1 MQYTPRRLKFGI
13 FMAPFHRLG
22 ENPTLSLQR
31 DLELIQLLDRLDYD
45 EAWIGEHHSASWEI
59 IASPELFIAHAAA
72 LTQRIRLGTGVTSLP
87 YHNPYMVADRMVLL
101 DHLTRGRVMLGAGPG
116 ALPSDAY
123 QLKLDPVRQ
132 RPQMDEAL
140 GIIIRLFNGETV
152 SYDSDW
158 IHLRESRL
166 QLAPYTDPYP
176 PVFIAS
182 TLSPAGPTIAGKHG
196 AGVLSVSTFLPS
208 GLDLRRQWEMAEESA
223 ANNGQTVSR
232 RDWRLMLPI
241 YLADTR
247 EEAFR
252 DVSLG
257 AYAFQ
262 KEYFDGT
269 LGRPF
274 AYDGPPEQF
283 AQVMAGM
290 GGAMIGTPDDA
301 IDALHQ
307 LQDLTGGFGG
317 LLGLQHDWAPTAKVH
332 HSFELFARYVAPHF
346 QGQLT
351 QLNAAHEWAAGMREQ
366 LNRNEVGGVTAAF
379 KALDQRP
386 PELVHGVAP
395 QTPAPEATPA
405 GD

>member
-1 MQYTPRRLKFGI
+1 MQRMKFGI

-45 EAWIGEHHSASWEI
+45 EAWVGEHHSAGWEI
-59 IASPELFIAHAAA
+59 IASPEIFIAHAAA
-72 LTQRIRLGTGVTSLP
+72 QTRHIRLGTGVVSLP

-123 QLKLDPVRQ
+123 QLELDPPRQ

-140 GIIIRLFNGETV
+140 GLIIRLMQGETV
-152 SYDSDW
+152 SYESDW

-166 QLAPYTDPYP
+166 QLAPYCDPYP
-176 PVFIAS
+176 PVFVAS

-208 GLDLRRQWEMAEESA
+208 GLDLKRQWEMCEEA
-223 ANNGQTVSR
+223 AAKHGKTVSR

-241 YLADTR
+241 YLAETR

-257 AYAFQ
+257 AYGFQ
-262 KEYFDGT
+262 KEYFDNT
-269 LGRPF
+269 LGRAF
-274 AYDGPPEQF
+274 HYDGPPENF
-283 AQVMAGM
+283 AEVMASV
-290 GGAMIGTPDDA
+290 GGAIIGTPDDA
-301 IDALHQ
+301 IAAIEK
-307 LQDLTGGFGG
+307 LQDLVGGFGG
-317 LLGLQHDWAPTAKVH
+317 LLGLAHEWAPTWKVH
-332 HSFELFARYVAPHF
+332 RSFEMFARYVAPRF
-346 QGQLT
+346 QGQLDRLVT
-351 QLNAAHEWAAGMREQ
+351 AQGWASENRAM

-379 KALDQRP
+379 KTLDQQP
-386 PELVHGVAP
+386 PERIYGVE
-395 QTPAPEATPA
+395 PAEAKPNATTSS
-405 GD
+405 